1 MASGASI
8 VAMAVLA
15 FMASDQQLDAPEQ
28 KAQAFV
34 CVPVEQWQKV
44 SLAVIVSVTV
54 TMTAGV
60 AMLAMLVVLALALAN
75 SHSCGCSL

>member
-1 MASGASI
+1 MASGASV

-15 FMASDQQLDAPEQ
+15 CMASAQQLDAPEQ

-34 CVPVEQWQKV
+34 RVLVEQWQKV